1 MRAQRE
7 IQFREK
13 MTLSLKGK
21 FKKPYQESKLSR
33 YEQESISEG
42 FKGSQASCYQY
53 YREINDGN
61 FQTTNQGFFN
71 VSSMPE
77 VEAGQT
83 CEKIAIAK
91 TLVDKLRS
99 KRAMSKQSQNKNIM
113 ASRMKDS
120 AYQSSQ

>member
-1 MRAQRE
+1 MRQTVSFAVKKARSEIFAPTTAKSQPNRRNITMRAQRE
-7 IQFREK
+7 LQFREK

-21 FKKPYQESKLSR
+21 FKQPYQESKLSR
-33 YEQESISEG
+33 YEQESMSEG

-53 YREINDGN
+53 YREINDSN

-83 CEKIAIAK
+83 
-91 TLVDKLRS
+91 
-99 KRAMSKQSQNKNIM
+99 
-113 ASRMKDS
+113 
-120 AYQSSQ
+120 

>member
-1 MRAQRE
+1 MPRRG
-7 IQFREK
+7 RD
-13 MTLSLKGK
+13 SDLKAAK
-21 FKKPYQESKLSR
+21 VPAPNLVRSH
-33 YEQESISEG
+33 
-42 FKGSQASCYQY
+42 
-53 YREINDGN
+53 GN